1 MAEKMAEKMAET
13 MAETMKALVKAKSE
27 PGIWME
33 EVPVPG
39 IGPTDVLIKIRKTAI
54 CGTDV
59 HIYQWDDWSRKTIPV
74 PMTIGHEYVGDI
86 VAVGREVD
94 DFKVGDRV
102 SGEGHIVC
110 GHCRNCRAGREHLCR
125 DTRGVGVN
133 RPGAFAEYLA
143 IPAHNAYKVPAD
155 LPDDIAAILDPFGN
169 AAHTALSFDLVGE
182 DVLITGAGPIGI
194 MAGAIA
200 RKIGARHIVITD
212 VNPYRLDLARKLGLR
227 HAIDVAKTDL
237 AAVMAELDMREG
249 FDVGLEMSGNP
260 RALNDMLKAMIHGG
274 KVALLGI
281 PPGPAPV
288 DWTQVIFKGLTLKGI
303 YGREMFETWYKMIAL
318 IQEGLDLSP
327 ILTHHFPVDH
337 YAEGFEIMCSGR
349 SGKVVLDWS

>member
-1 MAEKMAEKMAET
+1 MAD
-13 MAETMKALVKAKSE
+13 TMKALVKAKPE
-27 PGIWME
+27 PGVWME
-33 EVPVPG
+33 QVPLPE

-59 HIYQWDDWSRKTIPV
+59 HIYNWDDWSQKTIPV
-74 PMTIGHEYVGDI
+74 PMTIGHEYVGEI
-86 VAVGREVD
+86 VEVGEEVE
-94 DFKVGDRV
+94 DFEAGDRV

-125 DTRGVGVN
+125 KTVGVGVN

-143 IPAHNAYKVPAD
+143 IPAHNAYKLPAD

-200 RKIGARHIVITD
+200 KKIGARHIVITD
-212 VNPYRLDLARKLGLR
+212 INPYRLELARKLGIH
-227 HAIDVAKTDL
+227 HAVNAAESDL
-237 AAVMAELDMREG
+237 ASVMDALGMLEG
-249 FDVGLEMSGNP
+249 FDVGLEMSGSP
-260 RALNDMLKAMIHGG
+260 RALGDMLKVMMHGG

-281 PPGPAPV
+281 PPAEASL
-288 DWTQVIFKGLTLKGI
+288 DLTQVVFKGLTLKGI

-327 ILTHHFPVDH
+327 ILTHHFPVDR
-337 YAEGFEIMCSGR
+337 YREGFEVMVSGE
-349 SGKVVLDWS
+349 SGKVVLDWT